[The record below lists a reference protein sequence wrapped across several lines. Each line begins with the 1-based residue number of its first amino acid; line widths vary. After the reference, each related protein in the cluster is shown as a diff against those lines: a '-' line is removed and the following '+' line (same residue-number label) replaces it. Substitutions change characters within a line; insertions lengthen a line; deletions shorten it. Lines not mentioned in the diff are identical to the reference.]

1 MVLDKA
7 KVYKVSLCSK
17 KKHKKQVTALMVAI
31 AAAVITHHITP
42 SLFPTPIN
50 TSTLTGMGWLREL
63 LTGHPVRFYD
73 TLGVPKH
80 VFRKLVHELELH
92 ASLKHS
98 KHICAPSHEVQAP
111 LQSNTPFPSIISLVS
126 SCLLLRKNCNKLSRV
141 LAALLRLLRRF
152 GGGLWFLLFG
162 ASLCIFPGNL

>member
-1 MVLDKA
+1 MVEPSEAEPKPSRA
-7 KVYKVSLCSK
+7 
-17 KKHKKQVTALMVAI
+17 VATL
-31 AAAVITHHITP
+31 AVITHHITP

-80 VFRKLVHELELH
+80 VFCKLVHESELH
-92 ASLKHS
+92 AGLKHS
-98 KHICAPSHEVQAP
+98 KHICALSHEVQAP
-111 LQSNTPFPSIISLVS
+111 LQLNTPFPSIISLVS

-152 GGGLWFLLFG
+152 GGDLWFLLFG